1 MALPGIPANLS
12 ARIGPHF
19 DSIYVNADAVSAS
32 PVVLDYSVYIDYIT
46 GVSKS
51 QSRRKVT
58 SVLPDMQILGLPVV
72 PRYFVTVVA
81 RNSEGEGSDATAVE
95 VTPSR

>member
-19 DSIYVNADAVSAS
+19 DSIYVNAD
-32 PVVLDYSVYIDYIT
+32 VVAATPTVDNYNVYIDYIT
-46 GVSKS
+46 GVAKG
-51 QSRRKVT
+51 QFRRKTISLV
-58 SVLPDMQILGLPVV
+58 PDIQILGLPIV
-72 PRYFVTVVA
+72 PRYFVTIVA
-81 RNSEGEGSDATAVE
+81 ENSEGEGSEATAVE